1 MSKFVEKVNKIKKV
15 CYNVYR
21 IGSDSMK
28 DDRYVSIDIP
38 PYIEPKVYYKR
49 QKQAGYSSII
59 ILSIVTLII
68 AIGIIVLGVYLG
80 K

>member
-1 MSKFVEKVNKIKKV
+1 
-15 CYNVYR
+15 
-21 IGSDSMK
+21 MK

-49 QKQAGYSSII
+49 QKQAGYSSVI
-59 ILSIVTLII
+59 ILSIVTFII